1 MKTLK
6 ILYGLGLTG
15 LMVFNQSCTN
25 LDSTVYDQADAGTFP
40 ATESDLNS
48 VIGSSYG
55 TLRSFVDDP
64 FVLQETTTDEVV
76 VPTRGPDWYD
86 DGRWQQLAKH
96 QFTPLIPTNIN
107 GAWEAFY
114 RSIANVNI
122 NVATLK
128 ASSLASKQT
137 TIAELRAIRALNYYY
152 LVDLFGNVPILT
164 EDSPAGNPVQSPRVD
179 VYNFIVKE
187 LKEAIPQMRNESS
200 ITMYGRMSRGAGHAL
215 LAHVYLNAE
224 VFMGTPRWTEASAEC
239 DSVINSKLYSLSSNF
254 LDNFAVN
261 NDKNGSM
268 RENIFVIPYDKTF
281 ATGNTFQ
288 LRTLHY
294 ALQQKYG
301 LANSPWNGYC
311 TYADFYSTFSDQ
323 DARKKMWL
331 AGPQT
336 GSDGKV
342 IQYDDRVDGLRHDVN
357 FTPEISALERALA
370 YQGVRFQKFEIQTGN
385 LVTSQDNDFPIF
397 RYSSVLMAKAEALVR
412 LGKAAEALSYIN
424 QVRKRAGV
432 SDFTTADL
440 TLDNLLKEYGREFA
454 FEGRRRTDLI
464 RFKSFTQKAWQFK
477 PVTDSKY
484 NLMPIPSVQISSNP
498 NLKQNPGYN

>member
-15 LMVFNQSCTN
+15 MMIFNQSCTN
-25 LDSTVYDQADAGTFP
+25 LDSTVYDRADASNFP
-40 ATESDLNS
+40 ATESDLNA

-86 DGRWQQLAKH
+86 DGRWQQLARH
-96 QFTPLIPTNIN
+96 QFTPVIPSNIN

-122 NVATLK
+122 NIATLK
-128 ASSLASKQT
+128 ESSLATKAT
-137 TIAELRAIRALNYYY
+137 TIAELRGIRALNYYY

-164 EDSPAGNPVQSPRVD
+164 EDSPAGNPVQNTRAEVF
-179 VYNFIVKE
+179 NFIEKE
-187 LKEAIPQMRNESS
+187 LKEAIPSMRNENSVA
-200 ITMYGRMSRGAGHAL
+200 MYGRMSRGAGHAL

-224 VFMGTPRWTEASAEC
+224 VFTGTPRWAQAAAEA
-239 DSVINSKLYSLSSNF
+239 DSVINSKLYSLSANF
-254 LDNFAVN
+254 LDNFTIN

-268 RENIFVIPYDKTF
+268 MENIFVIPYDKVF
-281 ATGNTFQ
+281 ATGNTFHM
-288 LRTLHY
+288 RTLHY
-294 ALQQKYG
+294 ALQSKYG
-301 LANSPWNGYC
+301 LGVSPWNGYC
-311 TYADFYSTFSDQ
+311 TYADFYSTFTDQ

-336 GSDGKV
+336 GPDGRV
-342 IQYDDRVDGLRHDVN
+342 IQYDDRVDGQRHDLN
-357 FTPEISALERALA
+357 FTPEINALERALA
-370 YQGVRFQKFEIQTGN
+370 YQGVRFQKFQIQANN
-385 LVTSQDNDFPIF
+385 LIEHQDNDFPIF
-397 RYSSVLMAKAEALVR
+397 RYSSVLMTKAEALIR
-412 LGKAAEALSYIN
+412 QGKAAEALPYIN

-432 SDFTTADL
+432 ADFTAADL

-477 PVTDSKY
+477 PVTDPKY
-484 NLMPIPSVQISSNP
+484 NLMPIPATQMNSNP
-498 NLKQNPGYN
+498 LLKQNPGY